1 MDRERQDGEKRWVT
15 ETEERFTSLEP
26 ALEVTVCGGDG
37 SHRQRYEERGRNGE
51 VLQPRE
57 DSVRRKRSAA

>member
-37 SHRQRYEERGRNGE
+37 SHRQRYEERQE
-51 VLQPRE
+51 W
-57 DSVRRKRSAA
+57 